1 MKSMKNI
8 KLVQTTY
15 SKSNLRVFLEEGWC
29 MHGNLTIELDLSR
42 GAGHWAMANLSPE
55 RCGKEKGFGDNH
67 EIMIISSG
75 VAP

>member
-29 MHGNLTIELDLSR
+29 MHGNLTIELPIAGR
-42 GAGHWAMANLSPE
+42 GALSD
-55 RCGKEKGFGDNH
+55 GK
-67 EIMIISSG
+67 SVS
-75 VAP
+75 